1 MLGEIVRSWK
11 YPTRLVMVNLV
22 PIGAFFL
29 RFACAA
35 ASGSSSA
42 GRSSITATG
51 LATAVMAT
59 RLNFPSSLGVLIR
72 SSRALSDSLRLSA
85 ARLGPAW
92 ACSSSLSEASE
103 PASPPSEVVPG
114 LSASGSV
121 GASQP
126 ATLVDIERRND
137 LVHPLA
143 RGLVGLDLLA
153 AASFRP
159 SGDVVMRVNVELIVW
174 PQLCFLPLRFDRLST
189 SSTTARGDLCRI

>member
-29 RFACAA
+29 RFACVA
-35 ASGSSSA
+35 ASGSSSS
-42 GRSSITATG
+42 GNSSITVTG

-59 RLNFPSSLGVLIR
+59 RLNVPSSLGVLIR

-85 ARLGPAW
+85 ARLGPAC

-103 PASPPSEVVPG
+103 PASPPSEVVSG
-114 LSASGSV
+114 LSPSGSV

-143 RGLVGLDLLA
+143 RGLVGLYLL

-159 SGDVVMRVNVELIVW
+159 SGDVVMRVNVELMVW